1 MYLIR
6 CLLAAAAMV
15 MLSCP
20 VYAEWVQ
27 GEAKL
32 AVKNVPLDDVRI
44 MAIKNAIADA
54 SFKSGSLIT
63 AEDVVLNGLLIS
75 SKAEIHSTGRIQRVE
90 IIDETLEDG
99 YLTVSVK
106 VNITPIFACDSD
118 KYSRS
123 VLVTQFQL
131 LRPRQAAHGDIYD
144 FGHQISKRLEQ
155 QLIRQQQQ
163 LNVQLLDKAFASTS
177 AFNSLTPQ
185 IIYDKASYLAQTQGR
200 QFIVFG
206 YIRDISL
213 FEQINIEDDD
223 DVSRRRNFT
232 LDVYV
237 VDAFRNSLL
246 FQESYHAEA
255 DWSYPEGQSVDTN
268 NSLFWRGDLG
278 RVALNTVNAAVSDI
292 TSIITCEATVTQVVD
307 KLSGELVIGMGS
319 ADGVVVGDTFALLKK
334 RTLSRTTYTGLAMQ
348 NTLGDVLFTVA
359 EVNPHAALLKSTAAQ
374 SPALADLYD
383 LVMPA
388 PAP

>member
-1 MYLIR
+1 MRITSVSAAVALT
-6 CLLAAAAMV
+6 LLCVSTSLYGQRPDDQIDPRSMA
-15 MLSCP
+15 LLK
-20 VYAEWVQ
+20 Q

-32 AVKNVPLDDVRI
+32 AVKNAPLDDVRI

-223 DVSRRRNFT
+223 DVQKIYTNVNF
-232 LDVYV
+232 
-237 VDAFRNSLL
+237 R
-246 FQESYHAEA
+246 E
-255 DWSYPEGQSVDTN
+255 
-268 NSLFWRGDLG
+268 
-278 RVALNTVNAAVSDI
+278 
-292 TSIITCEATVTQVVD
+292 
-307 KLSGELVIGMGS
+307 
-319 ADGVVVGDTFALLKK
+319 
-334 RTLSRTTYTGLAMQ
+334 
-348 NTLGDVLFTVA
+348 
-359 EVNPHAALLKSTAAQ
+359 
-374 SPALADLYD
+374 
-383 LVMPA
+383 
-388 PAP
+388 